1 MCIIN
6 HFRITAYNKQN
17 NYSIIIESKGM
28 FEKLWQFSSY
38 LVNKGLEILEVGHVK
53 DQISV
58 NLTKSDIH
66 GGKMILKAIASGK
79 PEYDTQVL
87 DGRTRK
93 IIKVNDKIYMV

>member
-6 HFRITAYNKQN
+6 HFRITAYNKQKD
-17 NYSIIIESKGM
+17 YSIIIESKGM
-28 FEKLWQFSSY
+28 FEKLWQFSSH
-38 LVNKGLEILEVGHVK
+38 LVQKGLTILEVGNVK

-66 GGKMILKAIASGK
+66 GAKMILKAIASGK

-93 IIKVNDKIYMV
+93 VIKVNDKIYMV

>member
-6 HFRITAYNKQN
+6 HFRITAYNKEKD
-17 NYSIIIESKGM
+17 YSIIIESKGM

-38 LVNKGLEILEVGHVK
+38 LVQKGLTILEVGNVK

-66 GGKMILKAIASGK
+66 GAKMILKAIINGK

-93 IIKVNDKIYMV
+93 VIKVNDKIYMV

>member
-38 LVNKGLEILEVGHVK
+38 LVNRGLKILEVGHVK

-58 NLTKSDIH
+58 NLTKSDIR
-66 GGKMILKAIASGK
+66 GAKMILKAIASSK

-87 DGRTRK
+87 DGKTRK
-93 IIKVNDKIYMV
+93 VIKVNDKIYMV